1 MKLEGGR
8 EKLSEERLLPPP
20 SNLPS
25 PSPKTFVCGRRFR
38 LCSQERADRRPFL
51 WLDDSKS
58 IYIFQNRQAFSVT
71 CSLLHARNASNG
83 RHAEKPLSA
92 PQARKSCEQGFDNVK
107 SLWGR
112 GLSPERFPPLGHL
125 LNEKSSSKG
134 LRFCVVPLFQKGST
148 KRFYQR
154 IESWSSQSLP
164 SSTTCTA
171 TTPSR
176 ESAVSP
182 TASSRRCAT
191 RSTSPSPNT
200 ARRIP

>member
-1 MKLEGGR
+1 MQETHQTGVMRK
-8 EKLSEERLLPPP
+8 
-20 SNLPS
+20 S
-25 PSPKTFVCGRRFR
+25 PS
-38 LCSQERADRRPFL
+38 
-51 WLDDSKS
+51 
-58 IYIFQNRQAFSVT
+58 
-71 CSLLHARNASNG
+71 
-83 RHAEKPLSA
+83 SA

-107 SLWGR
+107 NLWGR
-112 GLSPERFPPLGHL
+112 RGRDLSPERFPPDHL

-148 KRFYQR
+148 ERFYQR

-182 TASSRRCAT
+182 TASSKRCAT
-191 RSTSPSPNT
+191 RSTSPSPDSLTRLRLMVISLSNSEQHLQSRMDKCL
-200 ARRIP
+200 AMMEAVCSEEMVYSDLEFINGD